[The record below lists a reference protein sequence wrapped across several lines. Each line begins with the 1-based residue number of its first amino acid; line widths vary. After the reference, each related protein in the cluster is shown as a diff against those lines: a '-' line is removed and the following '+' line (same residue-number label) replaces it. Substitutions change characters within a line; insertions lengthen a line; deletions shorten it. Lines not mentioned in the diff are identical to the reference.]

1 MNAVLSRNAPR
12 IDHRA
17 IQARQ
22 QSAWASGDYAAVGNV
37 LQIVSEELCETVK
50 LCQDERV
57 LDVAAGSF
65 HASLAAARRWC
76 VVTAAVCAS
85 DLTPRSGPRVEAEAL
100 GVRFIDGEIE
110 TLPFGD
116 QSFDAVVSA
125 FGAMF
130 AVDQERAA
138 SEMIRVVRRGRRV
151 GLANW
156 TPDGFVGRLFATI
169 ARHTPQTSPGAS
181 PFLWGTTPRL
191 EELFGAYGSIW
202 TTRKHVT
209 LRSRTPMDWVDKLRA
224 TYLPVQRAFTVLD
237 ADRKRALRSDLLE
250 LVARFN
256 RATDSTM
263 VVDAPYLEVVVT
275 RR

>member
-12 IDHRA
+12 TDHRA
-17 IQARQ
+17 IHARQ

-57 LDVAAGSF
+57 LDVATGTF

-76 VVTAAVCAS
+76 EVTAAACAS
-85 DLTPRSGPRVEAEAL
+85 DMTPRTSSRMEVEAL
-100 GVRFIDGEIE
+100 GVRFVDGDAEA
-110 TLPFGD
+110 LPFAD

-125 FGAMF
+125 FGTMF

-138 SEMIRVVRRGRRV
+138 SEMIRVVRRGRRI

-156 TPDGFVGRLFATI
+156 TPDGFIGQLFATV
-169 ARHTPQTSPGAS
+169 ARHVPQSSSGAS
-181 PFLWGTTPRL
+181 PFLWGTTERL
-191 EELFGAYGSIW
+191 EELFGAYGPIW
-202 TTRKHVT
+202 ATRKQVT
-209 LRSRTPMDWVDKLRA
+209 LRSRTPMDWVDKLRS
-224 TYLPVQRAFTVLD
+224 TYLPVQKVFTLLD
-237 ADRKRALRSDLLE
+237 ADRKRTMRAELLE

-256 RATDSTM
+256 RAKDGTMLVDS
-263 VVDAPYLEVVVT
+263 AYLEVVIS

>member
-1 MNAVLSRNAPR
+1 MNAVLSRNASR
-12 IDHRA
+12 TDYRA
-17 IQARQ
+17 IHARQ

-57 LDVAAGSF
+57 LDVATGTF

-76 VVTAAVCAS
+76 EVTAAACAS
-85 DLTPRSGPRVEAEAL
+85 DMTPRTNARMEVEAL
-100 GVRFIDGEIE
+100 GVRFVDGDAEA
-110 TLPFGD
+110 LPFAD

-125 FGAMF
+125 FGTMF

-138 SEMIRVVRRGRRV
+138 SEMIRVVRRGRRI

-156 TPDGFVGRLFATI
+156 TPDGFMGQLFATV
-169 ARHTPQTSPGAS
+169 ARHTAQGTSGAS
-181 PFLWGTTPRL
+181 PFLWGTTERL
-191 EELFGAYGSIW
+191 EELFGAYGPIW
-202 TTRKHVT
+202 ATRKQAT
-209 LRSRTPMDWVDKLRA
+209 LRSRTPMDWVDKLRS
-224 TYLPVQRAFTVLD
+224 TYLPVQKVFTLLD
-237 ADRKRALRSDLLE
+237 ADRKRTMRAELLE

-256 RATDSTM
+256 RAKDGTM
-263 VVDAPYLEVVVT
+263 VVDSAYLEVVIS